1 MIRVPKICIG
11 GSSSMEQQALQYNSL
26 PKQVSRKDFNRYIN
40 PHLKKRFQGPK
51 PKLSFYKI
59 FNYILYVLHTGIQW
73 EQLRTR
79 RHELHWSNVYKW
91 HHRWSHDGSYE
102 ALFRA
107 SVVHLKETNPLSVS
121 VLHGDGSNTV
131 VKKGAIQKAIRGTS
145 IRKGKKSS
153 PSWRIT
159 VSSSAPSVSNR
170 STAMT
175 V

>member
-1 MIRVPKICIG
+1 MMV
-11 GSSSMEQQALQYNSL
+11 QQELVYNSL
-26 PKQVSRKDFNRYIN
+26 PKQVSRKAFNRYIN

-51 PKLSFYKI
+51 PKLSCYKI

-91 HHRWSHDGSYE
+91 HHRWSHDGSYQ

-107 SVVHLKETNPLSVS
+107 SVMHLKETDQLDVS
-121 VLHGDGSNTV
+121 ILHGDGSNTV
-131 VKKGAIQKAIRGTS
+131 AKKGGMTSGIRGTS
-145 IRKGKKSS
+145 TRKGRRSS
-153 PSWRIT
+153 PLSKIT
-159 VSSSAPSVSNR
+159 ASSLAPSVSNL

-175 V
+175 VSFSPRP